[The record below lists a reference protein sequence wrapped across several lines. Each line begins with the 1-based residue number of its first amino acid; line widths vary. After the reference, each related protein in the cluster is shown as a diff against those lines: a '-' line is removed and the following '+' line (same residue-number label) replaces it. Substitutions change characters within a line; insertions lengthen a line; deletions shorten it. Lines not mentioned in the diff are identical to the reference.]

1 MNAPDHDT
9 SQKCI
14 HRTQGVAVS
23 PIRCRYCTDICNT
36 NYPLPS
42 HVQITAS
49 DNAEDLI
56 KSDRLTAEEWEE
68 AKLQLHSKR
77 RPVCIA
83 QDGLPVF
90 DDVGNLYGYA
100 AFLRCINRDAR
111 KNNIADEDDNSPYPY
126 HDKAETLAW
135 ARSLGWSKR
144 RVSNKNLL

>member
-1 MNAPDHDT
+1 MERFSHDIGPVVRMARPEYPNEIDEYVNPFCT
-9 SQKCI
+9 ELDEIGSFQSHCI
-14 HRTQGVAVS
+14 GHF
-23 PIRCRYCTDICNT
+23 
-36 NYPLPS
+36 
-42 HVQITAS
+42 
-49 DNAEDLI
+49 DLI

-68 AKLQLHSKR
+68 AKLQLHSKH

-90 DDVGNLYGYA
+90 DDVGNIHGYA

-111 KNNIADEDDNSPYPY
+111 KNSIADEDDNSPYPY
-126 HDKAETLAW
+126 HGKVETLAW

>member
-1 MNAPDHDT
+1 MIWDRLSVWLDRKTPNEINEYVNPFCTKLDEIG
-9 SQKCI
+9 SFQSYCI
-14 HRTQGVAVS
+14 GHF
-23 PIRCRYCTDICNT
+23 
-36 NYPLPS
+36 
-42 HVQITAS
+42 
-49 DNAEDLI
+49 DLI

-68 AKLQLHSKR
+68 AKLQLHSKH

-111 KNNIADEDDNSPYPY
+111 KNSIADEDDNSPYPY

-135 ARSLGWSKR
+135 AKSLGWNKR
-144 RVSNKNLL
+144 RVSNKTCCELSVFDA

>member
-1 MNAPDHDT
+1 ML
-9 SQKCI
+9 
-14 HRTQGVAVS
+14 
-23 PIRCRYCTDICNT
+23 YY
-36 NYPLPS
+36 NYDFGDDWN
-42 HVQITAS
+42 VQITAS

-68 AKLQLHSKR
+68 AKLQLHSKH

-90 DDVGNLYGYA
+90 DDVGNIHGYA

-126 HDKAETLAW
+126 HGKVETLAW
-135 ARSLGWSKR
+135 AKSLGWSKR